1 MFRILVLKDG
11 QIVEQG
17 SHKELLELDG
27 IFASMWADQIATSD
41 DPAVRPLA
49 VQGYSVEDKPAETAS
64 GLEAA
69 ERPTQDTSND
79 EDAPEAGPVEAPAE
93 EAVAAD
99 VTVPNADDIPTNDV
113 TAPSTHDEPGPILAE
128 DAPVAFP
135 SSPDGGDDDEQ
146 IVAAA
151 GPSEEPAVVSSPIEF
166 PTSDD
171 ASASNANP
179 PVSSPGITF
188 APEVSSAGRTG
199 TPDPESE
206 PKRKRISSQNF
217 QRLARRISLSTKRQG
232 STSSSFPSIPSIPGL
247 KRDASKDESAA
258 GGSVRGDSVTD
269 AVRTESPVPSVQGSD
284 GGKEKEK
291 KKKDRKKLRRSMS
304 GSAGPGA

>member
-1 MFRILVLKDG
+1 MFIFRILVLKDG

-17 SHKELLELDG
+17 SHKELLELNG
-27 IFASMWADQIATSD
+27 NFASMWADQIATSD
-41 DPAVRPLA
+41 DPAVRSLPIE
-49 VQGYSVEDKPAETAS
+49 GYSVDDKPADNAS

-99 VTVPNADDIPTNDV
+99 IAVPSDDMPTNDV
-113 TAPSTHDEPGPILAE
+113 TAPSTHDEPGPVVAE

-146 IVAAA
+146 IVAATRQ
-151 GPSEEPAVVSSPIEF
+151 SEEPAVVSSPIEF

-171 ASASNANP
+171 ASASNVQP

-188 APEVSSAGRTG
+188 APEVSSPPRTG

-232 STSSSFPSIPSIPGL
+232 SSSTFPNIPGL
-247 KRDASKDESAA
+247 RRDSSKDESAA
-258 GGSVRGDSVTD
+258 GGSVRGDSLTD

-284 GGKEKEK
+284 GGKEKKEKEK
-291 KKKDRKKLRRSMS
+291 KKEKKKLRRSMS
-304 GSAGPGA
+304 GSGGPGA